1 MIRLQLVHDTNLL
14 RCALASLLAAERDIE
29 VSASSWRE
37 VERPGTPAHS
47 ADAWL
52 VDADCAGFAALT
64 ARDPVVAGGGAG
76 HRGAAWSG
84 AARPPREDGEGPAPG
99 LVVLAPT
106 GRPGLL
112 HRAFAAGALGFV
124 SKDARPARLLDA
136 IRSVV
141 RGSRYV
147 DDALAFD
154 FFSATHMPLTP
165 RELNVL
171 SLAADGA
178 PVPEIAERLWLA
190 EGTVRNYLAA
200 IIRKTGARNRV
211 DAIRIS
217 RGAGWV

>member
-1 MIRLQLVHDTNLL
+1 MIRLLLVHDDNLL
-14 RCALASLLAAERDIE
+14 RCALASLLAVERDIE
-29 VSASSWRE
+29 VAAASWRE
-37 VERPGTPAHS
+37 VVPPGASAPS

-52 VDADCAGFAALT
+52 VDTDCAGFAALT
-64 ARDPVVAGGGAG
+64 AEDPVVAGGGVG
-76 HRGAAWSG
+76 HRG
-84 AARPPREDGEGPAPG
+84 EGGGGRAPG

-112 HRAFAAGALGFV
+112 HRAFTAGALGFV
-124 SKDARPARLLDA
+124 SKGARPACLLDA

-217 RGAGWV
+217 RSAGWV